1 MNAFIYI
8 TYVLAWISCGICF
21 IGYVAYKFQ
30 VFEVDSWEAGVKKTC
45 TWLFDWIYEESTGK
59 KRLSLYVNTSLIL
72 TKLEAL
78 KLTKMFDGHPYDIP
92 SLVSYIPNCNG
103 ISWFDIAACG
113 FVSAYKNLKREQL
126 LILACHT
133 IQNYFMETRG
143 TQVALYIKIASS
155 GRLYF
160 AIALSEESRQ
170 FLENQE
176 KSAIPE
182 ILSEH
187 ETIILEEEADVF
199 DNSTNCEP

>member
-1 MNAFIYI
+1 M
-8 TYVLAWISCGICF
+8 
-21 IGYVAYKFQ
+21 
-30 VFEVDSWEAGVKKTC
+30 
-45 TWLFDWIYEESTGK
+45 
-59 KRLSLYVNTSLIL
+59 
-72 TKLEAL
+72 
-78 KLTKMFDGHPYDIP
+78 
-92 SLVSYIPNCNG
+92 
-103 ISWFDIAACG
+103 
-113 FVSAYKNLKREQL
+113 
-126 LILACHT
+126 
-133 IQNYFMETRG
+133 
-143 TQVALYIKIASS
+143 ALYIKIASS